1 MVSRSKAAGLVIDP
15 GVLSDIGLSRY
26 FKHNSLTLCNIALHS
41 TQILFNAGEKYR
53 RQCKVEQ
60 NTVSVESEGKLN
72 ESHLMLAREG
82 FAQLLFSNDY
92 DVDDDGS
99 DDEDGDDSDHSP
111 QFRQIIQLFLDVK
124 NDVLARITEPS
135 KDDLIIAIR
144 QRWE

>member
-1 MVSRSKAAGLVIDP
+1 MMDKRPLDILLLKFKIKWWPFKLW
-15 GVLSDIGLSRY
+15 VLSSTLSLPSIPVFWAALDYLAILNTIPSHFAILHCTQHKY
-26 FKHNSLTLCNIALHS
+26 FSTLERN
-41 TQILFNAGEKYR
+41 TYR
-53 RQCKVEQ
+53 RQCKAEQ

-111 QFRQIIQLFLDVK
+111 QFRQIIQKTTF
-124 NDVLARITEPS
+124 
-135 KDDLIIAIR
+135 
-144 QRWE
+144 